1 MNTLEQWENKNPQ
14 WSLEEFVEVIN
25 QLLPQFLPLATNNSK
40 VRPEMTPRLVRHYTT
55 VGMVDEPKKAGR
67 YAIYT
72 YRHLLQLLL
81 VRRLLAEGMSANVI
95 NDLARQKNNK
105 ELKNW
110 LTGDVQ
116 LDVFS
121 PEESSNSA
129 LEYLQKLSHRQS
141 APKTQL
147 REKSL
152 LEQQYSVSSSPEKSK
167 QATSSQWT
175 RWEILSG
182 LELHIRSDFKF
193 PKTVNQQEELL
204 RKIKNLIETL
214 SLKKFRQ

>member
-1 MNTLEQWENKNPQ
+1 MNTLEQWANQNPQ

-25 QLLPQFLPLATNNSK
+25 QLLPQFLPLAKNNSK
-40 VRPEMTPRLVRHYTT
+40 VRPEITPRLVRHYTT
-55 VGMVDEPKKAGR
+55 VGMVDEPKKAGK

-95 NDLARQKNNK
+95 NDLARQKSNI

-121 PEESSNSA
+121 PEESNNSA
-129 LEYLQKLSHRQS
+129 LDYLQKLRSRHS
-141 APKTQL
+141 VPKTQSPSQPL
-147 REKSL
+147 QEK
-152 LEQQYSVSSSPEKSK
+152 QYDSPKK
-167 QATSSQWT
+167 PNQPTSSQWI
-175 RWEILSG
+175 RWEIMPG

-193 PKTVNQQEELL
+193 PKTLNQQEQLL
-204 RKIKNLIETL
+204 EKIKNLIETL
-214 SLKKFRQ
+214 SLQKFRQ

>member
-1 MNTLEQWENKNPQ
+1 MNTLEQWENQNPQ

-25 QLLPQFLPLATNNSK
+25 QLLPQFLPLAKNNSK
-40 VRPEMTPRLVRHYTT
+40 VRQEITPRLVRHYTT

-95 NDLARQKNNK
+95 NNLPRQKSNT

-116 LDVFS
+116 LDVLS

-129 LEYLQKLSHRQS
+129 LEYLQKLRHRQS
-141 APKTQL
+141 VPETQPSEEFL
-147 REKSL
+147 QEKP
-152 LEQQYSVSSSPEKSK
+152 ETIPSSPKNLN
-167 QATSSQWT
+167 QLTSSQWT
-175 RWEILSG
+175 RWEIVPG
-182 LELHIRSDFKF
+182 LELHIRSDFKL
-193 PKTVNQQEELL
+193 PKTLNQQEQLL
-204 RKIKNLIETL
+204 EKIKNLIETL
-214 SLKKFRQ
+214 SLKKSRQ

>member
-1 MNTLEQWENKNPQ
+1 MNTLEQWANQTPQ

-25 QLLPQFLPLATNNSK
+25 QLLPQFLPLTKNNSK
-40 VRPEMTPRLVRHYTT
+40 VRPEITPRLVRHYTT
-55 VGMVDEPKKAGR
+55 VGMVDEPKKAGK

-129 LEYLQKLSHRQS
+129 LEYLKKLRHRQS
-141 APKTQL
+141 ASQPQL
-147 REKSL
+147 REESFSD
-152 LEQQYSVSSSPEKSK
+152 QQYSVPSSPEKSK

-175 RWEILSG
+175 RWEIVPG

-193 PKTVNQQEELL
+193 PKTLNQQEQLL
-204 RKIKNLIETL
+204 AKIKNLIQTL
-214 SLKKFRQ
+214 SIKKTRQ